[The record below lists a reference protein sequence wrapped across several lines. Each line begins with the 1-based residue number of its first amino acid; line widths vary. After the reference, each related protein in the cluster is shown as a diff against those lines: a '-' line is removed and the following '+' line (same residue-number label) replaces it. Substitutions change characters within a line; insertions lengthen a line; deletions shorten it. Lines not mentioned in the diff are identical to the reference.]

1 MQSLIW
7 GDVYELSKF
16 VKRLDNLCKDIF
28 QGEAGITTY
37 LKTME
42 EIRYNIPHR
51 ADFDADYEK
60 LHHYRH
66 LRNLIAHDNY
76 ADESNMCSAE
86 DAAWLEQFYGRI
98 LAQTDPVLQYH
109 KAKAAS
115 RRQTARP
122 KREEPPVEYQT
133 EKEPNFSISPTVLT
147 VLLVVSAIVL
157 LWFIFA
163 MVLK

>member
-1 MQSLIW
+1 MSFLNS
-7 GDVYELSKF
+7 Y
-16 VKRLDNLCKDIF
+16 KRLDNLCKDIF
-28 QGEAGITTY
+28 QSEKGVVTY
-37 LKTME
+37 LENMQ
-42 EIRYNIPHR
+42 EIRYNIPYR
-51 ADFDADYEK
+51 VDFDADYNK
-60 LHHYRH
+60 LNQYRRV
-66 LRNLIAHDNY
+66 RNQIAHDNY
-76 ADESNMCSAE
+76 ADESNMCSEE
-86 DAAWLEQFYGRI
+86 DAAWIEQFYGRI